1 MKDKYQKQ
9 RIHKSGADE
18 IQGSAL
24 QQSRFE

>member
-18 IQGSAL
+18 RQGSAL